1 MRAIKQQFS
10 EKVTTT
16 RDLVEAETYLD
27 KIKGKT
33 SKEIVNHYNDM
44 IDWLRFLYKY
54 PQAFEE
60 IHHEQNSEI
69 ARPVAQANV
78 SINAIGGMIE

>member
-1 MRAIKQQFS
+1 
-10 EKVTTT
+10 
-16 RDLVEAETYLD
+16 
-27 KIKGKT
+27 
-33 SKEIVNHYNDM
+33 M

>member
-1 MRAIKQQFS
+1 
-10 EKVTTT
+10 
-16 RDLVEAETYLD
+16 
-27 KIKGKT
+27 
-33 SKEIVNHYNDM
+33 M

-69 ARPVAQANV
+69 ARPVALANNSV
-78 SINAIGGMIE
+78 NMIGSLIDTQTNELEMSKLTIEKKLLDETRLYISELDETLKAVEAFA